1 MGYSGYG
8 LIPEEGE
15 QSVSDSNAVKVLVV
29 DDSKTMIGMVAA
41 HLKNTGFE
49 VVATASCGR
58 EALEKYQEHR
68 PHLVLLDI
76 VMPEENGL
84 ETLQRILR
92 MDSAARVVMVSSL
105 GTEVEV
111 RDCLRRGAK
120 SFLQKPLVK
129 DRMLAILSKVCGEA
143 GSTL

>member
-1 MGYSGYG
+1 
-8 LIPEEGE
+8 
-15 QSVSDSNAVKVLVV
+15 VSDSSAVKVLVV
-29 DDSKTMIGMVAA
+29 DDSKTMISMIAS
-41 HLKNTGFE
+41 HLKNTAFE
-49 VVATASCGR
+49 VVATASCGK
-58 EALEKYQEHR
+58 EAIERYQEYR

-84 ETLQRILR
+84 ETLQHILG

-105 GTEVEV
+105 GTEAEV
-111 RDCLRRGAK
+111 QDCLRRGAK

>member
-1 MGYSGYG
+1 
-8 LIPEEGE
+8 
-15 QSVSDSNAVKVLVV
+15 VSDSNAVKVLVV
-29 DDSKTMIGMVAA
+29 DDSRTMIGMIAA
-41 HLKNTGFE
+41 HLKNTDFE
-49 VVATASCGR
+49 IVATASCGR

-76 VMPEENGL
+76 VMPDENGL

-92 MDSAARVVMVSSL
+92 VDGAARVVMVSSL
-105 GTEVEV
+105 GTETEV
-111 RDCLRRGAK
+111 QGCLKSGAK
-120 SFLQKPLVK
+120 SFLQKPLIR